1 MQNTVTK
8 MITVTMIST
17 AMFIISGCTVR
28 LTEAS
33 FIAHDKAPVAFNT
46 EFTQALQQAMPNNA
60 ITPLSLEASDH
71 AKLNGFFIDNPNS
84 NTTLVFYQGNGMK
97 IQPHCLA
104 DLTALSA
111 LNTDILVMD
120 RRGIGAS
127 EGKPKIQNIISDAQQ
142 QLDYLQ
148 QHFQPEKIILHGYSL
163 GSFIAADLAK
173 NNQIDALVLHGSATN
188 ADDWVDEKTPWY
200 MAPFMTLEIPQDFR
214 NIDNKQVVA
223 QSYSGPLLVIAGEND
238 DEVPPALSEK
248 LFAAS
253 KSANKQFIMVPKVG
267 HQGMLEDVTTM
278 QQYQAFITAL

>member
-148 QHFQPEKIILHGYSL
+148 QHFQPGKIILHGYSL

-188 ADDWVDEKTPWY
+188 ADDWVDEKAPWY

-238 DEVPPALSEK
+238 EEVPPALSEK

>member
-223 QSYSGPLLVIAGEND
+223 QLYSGPLLVIAGEND
-238 DEVPPALSEK
+238 EEVPPALSEK

>member
-1 MQNTVTK
+1 
-8 MITVTMIST
+8 
-17 AMFIISGCTVR
+17 
-28 LTEAS
+28 
-33 FIAHDKAPVAFNT
+33 
-46 EFTQALQQAMPNNA
+46 
-60 ITPLSLEASDH
+60 
-71 AKLNGFFIDNPNS
+71 
-84 NTTLVFYQGNGMK
+84 MK

-104 DLTALSA
+104 DLTALSS

-127 EGKPKIQNIISDAQQ
+127 EGKPKIQNIFSDAQQ

-238 DEVPPALSEK
+238 EEVPPALSEK